1 MALYLD
7 FFFFIFNGTRFL
19 KNKDL
24 NYKMQDGLRKE
35 EKSAER
41 KEHLSSHVLRQR
53 GKQYQPFK
61 KLMHLN
67 FCLTK
72 GVVSLD

>member
-1 MALYLD
+1 
-7 FFFFIFNGTRFL
+7 
-19 KNKDL
+19 
-24 NYKMQDGLRKE
+24 MQDGLRKE